1 MQQVNTKDGF
11 LTPQAVK
18 VNNRVAISYRISN

>member
-11 LTPQAVK
+11 FTPQAVK
-18 VNNRVAISYRISN
+18 VNKHVAISYRISI